1 MTIATATHTDTMTWI
16 SDAPAALELVEALY
30 GEALE
35 SVRARVTK
43 DGKLSN
49 ELIEQEQHAAHGLAW
64 LATYV
69 QGLRELLHYAERLS
83 GEGAYGE
90 IEDLLTRVG
99 FAEYLAQVFG
109 GIPMSQGEIVRLSDF
124 GLSGETIARRRIP
137 AIDRSDRRRAPR
149 RKIAPGLRSL
159 SIIMWPLKPSARP
172 ASTKR
177 WRPFAARCGNSRPT
191 PWFRTH
197 MNGTTRTT
205 TSLSR

>member
-16 SDAPAALELVEALY
+16 SDAPAALESVEALY

-124 GLSGETIARRRIP
+124 GLSERNDRP
-137 AIDRSDRRRAPR
+137 AAHSRDRSSDRR
-149 RKIAPGLRSL
+149 GLHGAKSRS
-159 SIIMWPLKPSARP
+159 A
-172 ASTKR
+172 
-177 WRPFAARCGNSRPT
+177 CGAYRSSCR
-191 PWFRTH
+191 
-197 MNGTTRTT
+197 
-205 TSLSR
+205 L